1 MTHSPR
7 ASGLTK
13 TIVIMVKMVI
23 MVEMGIIVSIVITV
37 EMVIRTDRKTM
48 TNGTDRADRFDI

>member
-23 MVEMGIIVSIVITV
+23 MVV
-37 EMVIRTDRKTM
+37 MVVRVVAGGCRPTSPPWTLKAYPYPLGPCRPTP
-48 TNGTDRADRFDI
+48 

>member
-23 MVEMGIIVSIVITV
+23 MVVMII
-37 EMVIRTDRKTM
+37 MVIMVVRVVAVACRPTSPPWTL
-48 TNGTDRADRFDI
+48 